1 MWYKIALKG
10 HKTHYDFNDLSY
22 ELIQI
27 SDTDDSD
34 WKPSGARMR
43 TISYVLNAYDL
54 EHMDKDK
61 PVGKMKLEID
71 FYSSGKKQIHI
82 TLVRADDYHEGM
94 GVATNLYKWLKYN
107 YENFDKPEYL
117 VTNPINPA
125 AERIREK
132 ILGKPQ
138 SLYPMREYELDY
150 TQGKLDL

>member
-1 MWYKIALKG
+1 MWYKTALKG
-10 HKTHYDFNDLSY
+10 HKTYYDFNDLSY

-34 WKPSGARMR
+34 WEPSEAVKR

-54 EHMDKDK
+54 EHMDEDN
-61 PVGKMKLEID
+61 PVGKMKLDID
-71 FYSSGKKQIHI
+71 FYSSGKKQIYI
-82 TLVRADDYHEGM
+82 NLVRTDDWHGGM

-107 YENFDKPEYL
+107 YQNFGNPEWI
-117 VTNPINPA
+117 VSNPYNSA

-132 ILGKPQ
+132 IFGKPQ
-138 SLYPMREYELDY
+138 STYPMREYDLDY

>member
-34 WKPSGARMR
+34 WEPSEAVKR

-54 EHMDKDK
+54 EHMDKDE
-61 PVGKMKLEID
+61 PVGKMKLDID
-71 FYSSGKKQIHI
+71 FYSSGKKQIYI
-82 TLVRADDYHEGM
+82 NLVRTGDWHGGM

-107 YENFDKPEYL
+107 YQNFGNPEWI
-117 VTNPINPA
+117 VSNPYNPA

-132 ILGKPQ
+132 IFGKPQ